1 VSVVLLI
8 LAGFVVNEGMK
19 AISKFK
25 VKVET
30 K

>member
-1 VSVVLLI
+1 LI

-25 VKVET
+25 VKAET